1 LKEVIRLQL
10 QSANEGQLAEC
21 QEQLLQH
28 YESYRANFG
37 PLNNVS
43 TAKVFEDDPE
53 YPLLTALENV
63 DPETSRISLA
73 DIFTKRTIRPYEPLR
88 ELPSDPKAAMLQVL
102 AECGRLDTGLM
113 SRLLDKPEADVI
125 GQLVTADPRADLV
138 GWMHKGD
145 HEGFARVG
153 CRLEAGPVRFSAKT

>member
-43 TAKVFEDDPE
+43 TAKVFEDD
-53 YPLLTALENV
+53 LN
-63 DPETSRISLA
+63 
-73 DIFTKRTIRPYEPLR
+73 IR
-88 ELPSDPKAAMLQVL
+88 S
-102 AECGRLDTGLM
+102 
-113 SRLLDKPEADVI
+113 
-125 GQLVTADPRADLV
+125 
-138 GWMHKGD
+138 
-145 HEGFARVG
+145 
-153 CRLEAGPVRFSAKT
+153 